1 MKISNIGRI
10 HSFETLGAVDGPG
23 IRFIIFMQGCNLRCK
38 YCHNRDTW
46 TVNSGTEYTVD
57 ELYNKIIKYKN
68 YFIASNGGVTA
79 SGGEPLLQ
87 CDFLISLFSKLK
99 ASGISTAIDTSGI
112 VDITDNVKK
121 LIDLTDLFLVDIKS
135 INNDIC
141 KDLTGH
147 SNIKELNF
155 IKYLDSINKEIW
167 LRQVIIPSI
176 TDKPEDLILL
186 RNFINSIKNVT
197 KVELLPYHDMGKYK
211 WDNINEKYPLENI
224 RNATSDD
231 IEKVKEFLSI

>member
-1 MKISNIGRI
+1 MILFLMGFLNPSN
-10 HSFETLGAVDGPG
+10 
-23 IRFIIFMQGCNLRCK
+23 
-38 YCHNRDTW
+38 
-46 TVNSGTEYTVD
+46 
-57 ELYNKIIKYKN
+57 
-68 YFIASNGGVTA
+68 
-79 SGGEPLLQ
+79 
-87 CDFLISLFSKLK
+87 
-99 ASGISTAIDTSGI
+99 
-112 VDITDNVKK
+112 DITDNVKK

-147 SNIKELNF
+147 SNVKELNF

-211 WDNINEKYPLENI
+211 WDNINEKYPFENI